1 MTDRLFKPQRVAARL
16 DCGITQAKFKM
27 KNDLGGW
34 YEPGIGWRCTER
46 ALNAF
51 IASRAKGAQCDYP
64 SSSDQPKP
72 DGTGTATSAPQTGDA
87 FSARSTSAPTELET
101 QSAPPSPPI
110 GRSKHGQQ
118 LDKLIAQS
126 RKQHSAKRSTLSS
139 ASSKTPE
146 SPRTR

>member
-1 MTDRLFKPQRVAARL
+1 MAGVTDRLIKPQRVASRL

-51 IASRAKGAQCDYP
+51 IASRAKQGAPCDYP

-72 DGTGTATSAPQTGDA
+72 DGTGTATSARPTTADY
-87 FSARSTSAPTELET
+87 SARSTSERTEHET
-101 QSAPPSPPI
+101 PSAPPSLLT
-110 GRSKHGQQ
+110 GRSKPGQQ
-118 LDKLIAQS
+118 LDKLIARS
-126 RKQHSAKRSTLSS
+126 RKQHSRKPSTRSSEN
-139 ASSKTPE
+139 SKPPE
-146 SPRTR
+146 